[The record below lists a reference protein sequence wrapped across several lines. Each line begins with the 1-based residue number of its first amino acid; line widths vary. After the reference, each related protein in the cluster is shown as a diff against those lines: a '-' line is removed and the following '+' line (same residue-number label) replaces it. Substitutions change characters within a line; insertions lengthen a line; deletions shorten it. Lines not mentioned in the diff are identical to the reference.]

1 MSHPGHETHDGSTGD
16 GSPQPQQPPSSRA
29 TSSRTGR
36 TTRAGTARAGTGRRA
51 PARAGTR
58 SRRRARPPY
67 GQPGSAS
74 SAPDPQAWGQ
84 SPQGYGQQGYG
95 QQPYPAQGE
104 QGGYPQQGYEQQAS
118 GQQGYGQQGYGQ
130 PQGYGQDPYGQN
142 PYQQNAYGQPGYG
155 SAWPAQQG
163 GTPTLD
169 QPWYGIGPVD
179 AVKRA
184 FQKYARFDGRASRS
198 EYWWFTLAYTIVGLL
213 LYVPFLVSVGVASE
227 NGSSD
232 FPAGAAVILV
242 IGILVFLA
250 TIVPSI
256 AVAVRR
262 LHDGGFS
269 GWLYLL
275 SLVPSVGGLVVLVS
289 WSCRRS
295 PRAPATTGRRS
306 AGATPGLRTRA
317 GSWPAHR

>member
-16 GSPQPQQPPSSRA
+16 GSPQPQQPQQPGDQQPHGAYDQGGYGAPGAGQGGYAQPSSGA
-29 TSSRTGR
+29 T
-36 TTRAGTARAGTGRRA
+36 
-51 PARAGTR
+51 
-58 SRRRARPPY
+58 PY

-74 SAPDPQAWGQ
+74 SASDPQAWGQ
-84 SPQGYGQQGYG
+84 SPQGYG

-130 PQGYGQDPYGQN
+130 QAYGQPQGHGQDPYGQN
-142 PYQQNAYGQPGYG
+142 PYQQNAYGQPDYG

-275 SLVPSVGGLVVLVS
+275 SLVPSVGGIVVLVLMVLPS
-289 WSCRRS
+289 K
-295 PRAPATTGRRS
+295 PE
-306 AGATPGLRTRA
+306 GARYDRQPVG
-317 GSWPAHR
+317 GGYYQG